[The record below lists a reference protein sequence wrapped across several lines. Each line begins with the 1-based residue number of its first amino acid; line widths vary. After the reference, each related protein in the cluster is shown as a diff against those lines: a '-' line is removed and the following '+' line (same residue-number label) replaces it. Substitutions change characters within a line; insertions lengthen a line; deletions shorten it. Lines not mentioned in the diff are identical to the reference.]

1 MRLLVVEDERALS
14 DNICAVLKQNR
25 YDCEQ
30 AYDGEEA
37 LDRLY
42 EQHFDLVLLD
52 IMLPK
57 MDGIELIRS
66 LREADNDITVLMLS
80 ARDRIE
86 DKVAGLDA
94 GADDYLAKPFSNL
107 ELLAR
112 IRSLLR
118 RTSDANRSEIHCGN
132 LLLDE
137 RKQAVYLNGDL
148 LEMTAKEYRILEL
161 FMHNQNTTFTR
172 LQLSEYL
179 WGEEGLER
187 SSNAIDA
194 HMKNL
199 RKKIGPEYI
208 ETIRA
213 IGYVM
218 RRRPA

>member
-1 MRLLVVEDERALS
+1 MRILIVEDEKKLS
-14 DNICAVLKQNR
+14 NNIRSVLREER
-25 YDCEQ
+25 YDVEQ
-30 AYDGEEA
+30 AFNGTEA
-37 LDRLY
+37 LDRIY

-52 IMLPK
+52 IMMPGI
-57 MDGIELIRS
+57 DGIELIRM
-66 LREADNDITVLMLS
+66 LREAENGITVLMLS

-86 DKVAGLDA
+86 DKVEGLDA
-94 GADDYLAKPFSNL
+94 GADDYLAKPFSNR

-118 RTSDANRSEIHCGN
+118 RSVDAKSATLVCGE
-132 LLLDE
+132 LRLDE
-137 RKQAVYLNGDL
+137 VKKSVHLGEVL
-148 LEMTAKEYRILEL
+148 LELTAKEYRILEL

-194 HMKNL
+194 HLKNL
-199 RKKIGPEYI
+199 RKKVGSGYI
-208 ETIRA
+208 DTIRS

-218 RRRPA
+218 RKRP

>member
-1 MRLLVVEDERALS
+1 MVRILVVEDEKLLS
-14 DNICAVLKQNR
+14 DNICALLKQNR

-30 AYDGEEA
+30 AYNGSQA

-52 IMLPK
+52 IMMPE
-57 MDGIELIRS
+57 MDGIALIRA
-66 LREADNDITVLMLS
+66 LREAENGVTVLMLS

-86 DKVAGLDA
+86 DKVKGLDA

-118 RTSDANRSEIHCGN
+118 RAADAGSAMLSCGE

-137 RKQAVYLNGDL
+137 TKKAVYLNEAL
-148 LEMTAKEYRILEL
+148 LEVTAKEYRLLEL
-161 FMHNQNTTFTR
+161 FMHNPDTTFTR

-199 RKKIGPEYI
+199 RRKIGADAI
-208 ETIRA
+208 ETIRS

-218 RRRPA
+218 RRRT

>member
-1 MRLLVVEDERALS
+1 MRILVVEDERTLS
-14 DNICAVLKQNR
+14 DNICTVLKNNR

-30 AYDGEEA
+30 AFNGQQA

-57 MDGIELIRS
+57 MNGLALIRA
-66 LREADNDITVLMLS
+66 LREADNEVTVLMLS

-86 DKVAGLDA
+86 DKVEGLDA
-94 GADDYLAKPFSNL
+94 GADDYLSKPFSNL

-112 IRSLLR
+112 VRSLLR
-118 RTSDANRSEIHCGN
+118 RVGDAKAAVITCGA
-132 LLLDE
+132 LELDE
-137 RKQAVYLNGDL
+137 TKKTVRHNETL
-148 LEMTAKEYRILEL
+148 LEITAKEYRLIEL
-161 FMHNQNTTFTR
+161 FIHHQNTTFTR

-187 SSNAIDA
+187 SENAIDA

-199 RKKIGPEYI
+199 RKKIGTGYI
-208 ETIRA
+208 ETIRS

-218 RRRPA
+218 RKRP

>member
-1 MRLLVVEDERALS
+1 MRILVVEDEKALS
-14 DNICAVLKQNR
+14 NNICDLLRRDR
-25 YDCEQ
+25 YECEQ
-30 AYDGEEA
+30 AYDGAQA

-57 MDGIELIRS
+57 MDGIELIKS
-66 LREADNDITVLMLS
+66 LRSADNSVTVLMLS

-86 DKVAGLDA
+86 DKVQGLDA
-94 GADDYLAKPFSNL
+94 GADDYLAKPFSNQ

-118 RTSDANRSEIHCGN
+118 RFSAAGSATMVCGV
-132 LLLDE
+132 LLLDAA
-137 RKQAVYLNGDL
+137 KKALYLDEKL
-148 LEMTAKEYRILEL
+148 LELTAKEYRLIEL

-199 RKKIGPEYI
+199 RKKIGAEYI
-208 ETIRA
+208 ETVRA

-218 RRRPA
+218 RKRS